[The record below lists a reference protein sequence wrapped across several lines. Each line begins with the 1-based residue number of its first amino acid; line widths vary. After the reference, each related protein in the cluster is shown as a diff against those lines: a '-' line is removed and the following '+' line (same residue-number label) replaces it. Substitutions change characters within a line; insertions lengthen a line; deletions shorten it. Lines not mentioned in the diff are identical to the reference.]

1 MLPTIIFI
9 EIENIYGSWIGN
21 LLYNVLYLDFSNY
34 YISNNYEFVDFKLQ
48 KVGNTDKLAQHK
60 STGVY
65 KVRLNDSFPLFIS
78 ETIFH

>member
-1 MLPTIIFI
+1 MLPTIIAI
-9 EIENIYGSWIGN
+9 KTIMVHVKVIRIH
-21 LLYNVLYLDFSNY
+21 FSNY
-34 YISNNYEFVDFKLQ
+34 QKAVIDYFKRQ
-48 KVGNTDKLAQHK
+48 KVGNTDKLAHK